1 MNIFLQ
7 ISEFIGNGFSKF
19 PLILPVYYII
29 INIISM
35 SMFYIDKQRAIKHQ
49 WRISEFTLLLSA
61 FIGGSIGAAAGMKL
75 FRHKTKHPK
84 FYILIP
90 TFLIIHILIIIIG
103 IIGILK

>member
-1 MNIFLQ
+1 MNIIFK
-7 ISEFIGNGFSKF
+7 ISEFIGNGFTKF
-19 PLILPVYYII
+19 PLILPVYYLI

-35 SMFYIDKQRAIKHQ
+35 SLFYVDKQRAVKHQ

-61 FIGGSIGAAAGMKL
+61 FMGGSFGAAVGMKI

-103 IIGILK
+103 IIGLLK